1 MKTMKRLIIVIAILF
16 AMPARAGLDQV
27 PGVISAPVVLYDEGS
42 NLLSDGEYSV
52 IVAFK
57 DAFDATLFSEEQL
70 VQVRNGVALISIG
83 NGYAVGSEFS
93 TASGGLNASTFD
105 VGTDVAVEILVEGQ
119 SLPQELTVLGSQPYS
134 FIAQKAMSVA
144 DETITS
150 SQIKNGSVH
159 EEDLDEAL
167 LEELRSSSPILV
179 QDDSGEYQAIDLNAS
194 QVEVDAD
201 IGLNNASGTSLDAVL
216 RDLDT
221 AIDTLRGTD
230 LDQSV
235 DAVNDSIDTVNST
248 IESHSDAV
256 SGVHGVTGDIVGTSD
271 TQSLQNKTIDSTN
284 NIVGEAITSGSISD
298 SRIPVLVEH
307 LGASTDIHGVAGS
320 VVGTTDTQSLQN
332 KTFDS
337 TNNIVGE
344 AITSGSIS
352 GSRIPSLV
360 EHTEATSGVHGIVG
374 SVVGTTNTQTLQN
387 KTVDSTN
394 SVTGDAIN
402 SGTVADARIA
412 STITRDSEL
421 TFSNLSGTLATAQFP
436 DSLGKNITFDD
447 ASCSGGTCKIDGVDV
462 SSLNGEVTSISS
474 NVSTINGQ
482 VTTMSSDI
490 SSLDANVSSISDQI
504 DDDIDDSRISPYI
517 RPLAYGYIAG
527 ESGCSSMDLVS
538 GYNVESVTS
547 GSETARIRLSQ
558 SLAQDS
564 DLIIMVEEVSDPSS
578 QPDLDHD
585 CLRGYGYYPNASAG
599 TNSFY
604 VAHCSSSS
612 DCSSISEKKFTF
624 VVYQIPR

>member
-1 MKTMKRLIIVIAILF
+1 MKTVKRLIIVIAILF
-16 AMPARAGLDQV
+16 AMPAKASLDQV

-57 DAFDATLFSEEQL
+57 DAFDATLFTEEQL

-83 NGYAVGSEFS
+83 NGYAVGSGFS
-93 TASGGLNASTFD
+93 TSSGGLNAATFD
-105 VGTDVAVEILVEGQ
+105 VGTDVTVEILVEGQ

-150 SQIKNGSVH
+150 TQIKNGSVH

-167 LEELRSSSPILV
+167 LEELRSSSPVLV

-201 IGLNNASGTSLDAVL
+201 IGLNNASGTSLDSVL

-235 DAVNDSIDTVNST
+235 DAVNESIDTVNST
-248 IESHSDAV
+248 IESHSDAI
-256 SGVHGVTGDIVGTSD
+256 SGVHGVTGNIVGTSD

-284 NIVGEAITSGSISD
+284 NIVGEAITSGSIS
-298 SRIPVLVEH
+298 S
-307 LGASTDIHGVAGS
+307 
-320 VVGTTDTQSLQN
+320 
-332 KTFDS
+332 
-337 TNNIVGE
+337 
-344 AITSGSIS
+344 
-352 GSRIPSLV
+352 SRIPSLV
-360 EHTEATSGVHGIVG
+360 EHTEATSGVHGAVG
-374 SVVGTTNTQTLQN
+374 SIVGTTNTQTLQN

-394 SVTGDAIN
+394 SVTGDAIK
-402 SGTVADARIA
+402 SGTVADAHIA

-421 TFSNLSGTLATAQFP
+421 TFSNLSGSLATAQFP
-436 DSLGKNITFDD
+436 DTLGKNITFDD
-447 ASCSGGTCKIDGVDV
+447 ASCSGGACKIDGIDV
-462 SSLNGEVTSISS
+462 SSLNTQVSSISS

-482 VTTMSSDI
+482 VTTIYSDI
-490 SSLDANVSSISDQI
+490 SSLDADVSSISDQM

-527 ESGCSSMDLVS
+527 DSGCSSMDLVT
-538 GYNVESVTS
+538 GYNVASVSSST
-547 GSETARIRLSQ
+547 ETARISLSEP
-558 SLAQDS
+558 LAQNS
-564 DLIIMVEEVSDPSS
+564 NLIIMVEDVSDPSS
-578 QPDLDHD
+578 QNDLDHD
-585 CLRGYGYYPNASAG
+585 CIRGYGYYPNASAG
-599 TNSFY
+599 MNSFY
-604 VAHCSSSS
+604 VAHCSVSSS
-612 DCSSISEKKFTF
+612 CNSISEKKFTF

>member
-1 MKTMKRLIIVIAILF
+1 MKTVKRLIIVIAILF
-16 AMPARAGLDQV
+16 AMPAKASLDQV

-70 VQVRNGVALISIG
+70 VQVQNGVALISIG
-83 NGYAVGSEFS
+83 NGYAVGSGFS
-93 TASGGLNASTFD
+93 TSSGGLNAATFD
-105 VGTDVAVEILVEGQ
+105 VGTDVTVEILVEGQ

-150 SQIKNGSVH
+150 TQIKNGSVH

-167 LEELRSSSPILV
+167 LEELRSSSPVLV

-201 IGLNNASGTSLDAVL
+201 IGLNNASGTSLDSVL

-256 SGVHGVTGDIVGTSD
+256 SGVHGVTGEIVGTSD

-284 NIVGEAITSGSISD
+284 NIVGEAITSGSISE

-307 LGASTDIHGVAGS
+307 LDASTGIHGVAGS

-360 EHTEATSGVHGIVG
+360 EHTEATSGVHGAVG
-374 SVVGTTNTQTLQN
+374 SIVGTTNTQTLQN

-394 SVTGDAIN
+394 SVTGDAIK
-402 SGTVADARIA
+402 SGTVADAHIA

-421 TFSNLSGTLATAQFP
+421 TFSNLSGSLATAQFP
-436 DSLGKNITFDD
+436 DTLGKNITFDD
-447 ASCSGGTCKIDGVDV
+447 ASCSGGTCKIDGIDV
-462 SSLNGEVTSISS
+462 STLNTQVSSISS

-482 VTTMSSDI
+482 VTMINSDI
-490 SSLDANVSSISDQI
+490 SGLDADVSSISDQM
-504 DDDIDDSRISPYI
+504 DDAIDDSRISPYI
-517 RPLAYGYIAG
+517 RPLAYGYISG
-527 ESGCSSMDLVS
+527 ESGCSSMDLVT
-538 GYNVESVTS
+538 GYNVSTVYS
-547 GSETARIRLSQ
+547 SSETARISLTEP
-558 SLAQDS
+558 LAQDS
-564 DLIIMVEEVSDPSS
+564 NLIIMVEDVSDPSS
-578 QPDLDHD
+578 QNDLDHD
-585 CLRGYGYYPNASAG
+585 CIRGYGYYPNASAG
-599 TNSFY
+599 MNSFY
-604 VAHCSSSS
+604 VAHCSVSSS
-612 DCSSISEKKFTF
+612 CNSISEKKFTF

>member
-1 MKTMKRLIIVIAILF
+1 MKTVKRLILVIAILF

-83 NGYAVGSEFS
+83 NGYAVGSGYS
-93 TASGGLNASTFD
+93 TSSGGLNAATFD

-150 SQIKNGSVH
+150 SQIKDGSIH

-167 LEELRSSSPILV
+167 LDELRSSSPVLV

-201 IGLNNASGTSLDAVL
+201 IGLNNASGTSLDSVL

-256 SGVHGVTGDIVGTSD
+256 SGVHGVMGDIVGTSD

-298 SRIPVLVEH
+298 SRIPALVEH
-307 LGASTDIHGVAGS
+307 LDASTGIHGVAGS

-332 KTFDS
+332 KTFDA

-360 EHTEATSGVHGIVG
+360 EHTEATSGVHGAVG
-374 SVVGTTNTQTLQN
+374 SIVGTTNTQTLQN

-394 SVTGDAIN
+394 SVTGDAIK

-412 STITRDSEL
+412 STITRDTEL
-421 TFSNLSGTLATAQFP
+421 AFSNLSGTLATAQFP

-447 ASCSGGTCKIDGVDV
+447 ASCSGGVCKIDNVDV
-462 SSLNGEVTSISS
+462 SSLNSEVSSIES

-482 VTTMSSDI
+482 VTTINNDI
-490 SSLDANVSSISDQI
+490 SSLDADVSSISDQM
-504 DDDIDDSRISPYI
+504 DDDIEDSRISPYI
-517 RPLAYGYIAG
+517 RPLAYGYISG
-527 ESGCSSMDLVS
+527 ESGCSSMDLVT
-538 GYNVESVTS
+538 GYNVASVSSST
-547 GSETARIRLSQ
+547 ETARISLSEPV
-558 SLAQDS
+558 AQNS

-578 QPDLDHD
+578 QNDLDHD
-585 CLRGYGYYPNASAG
+585 CIRGYGYYPNAIPG

-612 DCSSISEKKFTF
+612 ACTSISEKKFTF